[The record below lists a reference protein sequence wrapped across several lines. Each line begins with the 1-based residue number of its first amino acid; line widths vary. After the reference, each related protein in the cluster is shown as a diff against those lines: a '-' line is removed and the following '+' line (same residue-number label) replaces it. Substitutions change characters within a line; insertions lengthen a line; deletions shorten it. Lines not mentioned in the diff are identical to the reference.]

1 MILYTQLDLYKKNAY
16 KQIALLRE
24 MFNKKEITKINWIEN
39 KFQIADCLI
48 KYGGIF
54 RKYTS
59 YSQNQISWFS
69 IIKYYQ
75 TNKMRIRKIQ
85 NINLCFSNFE

>member
-39 KFQIADCLI
+39 KFQIADCFI
-48 KYGGIF
+48 KYGA
-54 RKYTS
+54 S
-59 YSQNQISWFS
+59 SE
-69 IIKYYQ
+69 
-75 TNKMRIRKIQ
+75 
-85 NINLCFSNFE
+85 NILVTLKTKSVDFL